1 MCPFCYIGKRKF
13 EKALQEFP
21 QRERIDVEWKS
32 YELMPHLEPGKVQ
45 DLQQMLVETKGMD
58 MEQVK
63 TMNARVANAG
73 EQVGIEFNF
82 EKALAVNTRMAH
94 RLIHFAKAHGKQHEA
109 EELLFHSFFTQGKN
123 VGDLDTLLE
132 VGKELGLDS
141 EAVKAALEQGSYE
154 EDVERDIYE
163 ARQVGVRGVPF
174 FVMNRKY
181 AVSGAQEAQSFLQV
195 LEKSFGEWEKENP
208 VPALQVIEGKSCS
221 SDGTCD

>member
-1 MCPFCYIGKRKF
+1 MMKVEIWSDVMCPFCYIGKRKF

-123 VGDLDTLLE
+123 VGDLDTLL
-132 VGKELGLDS
+132 
-141 EAVKAALEQGSYE
+141 
-154 EDVERDIYE
+154 
-163 ARQVGVRGVPF
+163 
-174 FVMNRKY
+174 
-181 AVSGAQEAQSFLQV
+181 
-195 LEKSFGEWEKENP
+195 
-208 VPALQVIEGKSCS
+208 
-221 SDGTCD
+221 

>member
-1 MCPFCYIGKRKF
+1 MMKVGIWSGVMCPFCYIGKRKF
-13 EKALQEFP
+13 EKALQEVP
-21 QRERIDVEWKS
+21 QRERIDVEWKG

-109 EELLFHSFFTQGKN
+109 EELLFHSLFNPGKECR
-123 VGDLDTLLE
+123 GLDTLPG
-132 VGKELGLDS
+132 VGKELR
-141 EAVKAALEQGSYE
+141 LES
-154 EDVERDIYE
+154 
-163 ARQVGVRGVPF
+163 
-174 FVMNRKY
+174 
-181 AVSGAQEAQSFLQV
+181 
-195 LEKSFGEWEKENP
+195 
-208 VPALQVIEGKSCS
+208 
-221 SDGTCD
+221 